1 MTRKNPLALVSAFS
15 HETKRLSLLA
25 IIALCGVSFTFATAI
40 LPFGQFSHQPWQAK
54 YYYALIGD
62 NGPADNWY
70 AANFDDS
77 AWGTIEGPISG
88 TIEWPT
94 TYPPLAYYATVWNAN
109 KSSYWVRRHFTI
121 NKTDK
126 FFYVLYVTHDDNCEV
141 YLNGVKI
148 YNASNCLTY
157 PDYKTYVLS
166 GSALEALKDGE
177 NVLAAYV
184 SDGGGGQAFMDF
196 GLYGFSNLNDAI
208 VESAIPIN
216 ITNDGQYPW
225 VLNGEAMENGNKGKA
240 NTTSVVTMS
249 FNAIHKTELSFD
261 YACYNSSN
269 HSLEVIIDGV
279 SRGSTTSSSYST
291 CRFYLDTGSHVVQ
304 FKDNIGNS
312 SSTSNWA
319 RVRNVRM
326 RDIMPLETVV
336 LADGTKPLTFVND
349 GEWPWSTEDGYIQST
364 NYGGYRSSRF
374 STHFTIDHISELS
387 FDRRV
392 TRYDNQYNSESYH
405 FLRTYINGIQYQSDY
420 NLTDF
425 ENYTITLA
433 PGTYTVEWVDSTRN
447 SYTYYSQ
454 IKNLRLVDVSSQY
467 LVCHLSTAGTLNIEA
482 LDQISTLN
490 DVKMLKV
497 IGPMNA
503 ADWTTITYMKSLIAV
518 DLGEASFT
526 EVPANAFSGMGTLVS
541 VILPEGVKTIGSNAF
556 FNTSL
561 SKITLPS
568 SVESI
573 ASSAFYQCYKLESV
587 TVKGNLSSIGSSAF
601 QSCNNMKS
609 FTIEG
614 DLLSIGSYA
623 FSSCSNLG
631 KFIMPNTVTS
641 IGSYAFAYC
650 SNLKELWLS
659 DALTSLPDYMAYE
672 ADLRVIHLPQ
682 NLQTIGNKTFDR
694 NQHLQRVDFPAS
706 LSSIGDLAFSGCSE
720 LDSVKLPIRLS
731 SLGDRAFYYNLALTY
746 VELPSYLPSYNRNFE
761 NCTALQKVVCPSA
774 TPPAIGNDPFLNATD
789 KGNVTLVVPAFALAS
804 YRYDNYW
811 QQFTHLEE
819 GEDVEYW
826 KIATSLLLTNNRR
839 MNGKPDID
847 ILNGGQMTVEGN
859 APMEVGTL
867 NFFISDANP
876 GQLLNRCEAMAADN
890 INTHY
895 SVNRNT
901 WYFFTP
907 MHDVDLSKV
916 SVSNGASYVFRY
928 YDGNNRA
935 LNGTGA
941 SWKNV
946 DNGKLAAGQGYIF
959 QCNADAV
966 ITMPAS
972 ASGLPQPLTA
982 GDVTLPLADYVAAS
996 SANQSWNY
1004 VGNPYPT
1011 YYDIYYMDFTAPIT
1025 VWTERTYRA
1034 LSIVDDAFV
1043 LRPMQS
1049 FFVQKPASL
1058 GQIVFH
1064 QEGRQLSSTVDR
1076 PLAGG
1081 AAPRRTQTGRL
1092 VYDLTIKDENGED
1105 ETRVVVN
1112 ENASAAYEIER
1123 DAAKFISFEAGVP
1136 QIYTLDGD
1144 GNGYAINERPLGD
1157 GEVALAYR
1165 SGLAGLHTIA
1175 VRRAAGE
1182 IWLLD
1187 HLEDRMVNLS
1197 EGDYTFYSNETYGMD
1212 AGRFTLLIGSGETDI
1227 TEQVEAPSW
1236 DDAAYYDLQGR
1247 RVYSSDIKRGTYIIK
1262 GKHAVKKVSFK

>member
-1 MTRKNPLALVSAFS
+1 MTRKYFLALVSAFS

-25 IIALCGVSFTFATAI
+25 IIALCGVSFAFATAI
-40 LPFGQFSHQPWQAK
+40 LPFGQFSLQPWTAK

-62 NGPADNWY
+62 NGPADDWY

-77 AWGTIEGPISG
+77 AWGDIEGPISG
-88 TIEWPT
+88 TIEWT
-94 TYPPLAYYATVWNAN
+94 SYPPLAYYATVWNAN
-109 KSSYWVRRHFTI
+109 KSTYWVRRHFNI
-121 NKTDK
+121 NKADK
-126 FFYVLYVTHDDNCEV
+126 QFYVLYATHDDNCEI
-141 YLNGVKI
+141 YLNGVRI
-148 YNASNCLTY
+148 YNQSNPLNS
-157 PDYKTYVLS
+157 YKYNTYVLS
-166 GSALEALKDGE
+166 GAALDALKDGE
-177 NVLAAYV
+177 NVLAAFV
-184 SDGGGGQAFMDF
+184 SDGGGSQAFMDF
-196 GLYGFSNLNDAI
+196 GLYGFGDFNDI
-208 VESAIPIN
+208 IESAIPVT
-216 ITNDGQYPW
+216 ITNDEQYPW
-225 VLNGEAMENGNKGKA
+225 VLNGDAMENGNKGKA
-240 NTTSVVTMS
+240 NTTSAATLS
-249 FNAIHKTELSFD
+249 FNATHKTELSFD
-261 YACYNSSN
+261 YACYNYSS

-279 SRGSTTSSSYST
+279 SRGSTTNSSYST
-291 CRFYLDTGSHVVQ
+291 CRFYLDAGSHVVQ

-319 RVRNVRM
+319 HVRNVRI

-336 LADGTKPLTFVND
+336 LADDSEPLTFVND
-349 GEWPWSTEDGYIQST
+349 GEWPWTTEAGYIQNS
-364 NYGGYRSSRF
+364 NHGGYRSSRF
-374 STHFTIDHISELS
+374 STQFTIDHISELS

-392 TRYDNQYNSESYH
+392 TRYDNQSNSESYH
-405 FLRTYINGIQYQSDY
+405 FLRTYINGIQYQSDC

-425 ENYTITLA
+425 ENYTVTLA
-433 PGTYTVEWVDSTRN
+433 PGTYTVEWVDSTRSSN
-447 SYTYYSQ
+447 TYYSQ

-467 LVCHLSTAGTLNIEA
+467 LVCRLSSAGTLIVEA
-482 LDQISTLN
+482 LDQVSTLN

-503 ADWTTITYMKSLIAV
+503 ADWATITSMKNLIAI
-518 DLGEASFT
+518 DLSETSFN
-526 EVPANAFSGMGTLVS
+526 EVPANAFKNMGTLVS
-541 VILPEGVKTIGSNAF
+541 VILPEGVKTIGREAF
-556 FNTSL
+556 NNTSL
-561 SKITLPS
+561 IKMTIPS

-573 ASSAFYQCYKLESV
+573 ASYAFNQCYKLDSV
-587 TVKGNLSSIGSSAF
+587 TVKGNLSSIDEGAFYNCNNLKSFTMEGDLISIGVSAF
-601 QSCNNMKS
+601 QYCR
-609 FTIEG
+609 
-614 DLLSIGSYA
+614 
-623 FSSCSNLG
+623 NLE

-641 IGSYAFAYC
+641 VEGSAFYEC
-650 SNLKELWLS
+650 NNLKELWLS
-659 DALTSLPDYMAYE
+659 DALTSLPDYMAYK
-672 ADLRVIHLPQ
+672 ADLRVLHLPQ
-682 NLQTIGNKTFDR
+682 NLQAIGNHTFDL
-694 NQHLQRVDFPAS
+694 NQHLQRVDFPES
-706 LSSIGDLAFSGCSE
+706 LLSIGELAFSACYE
-720 LDSVKLPIRLS
+720 LDSIKLPIRLN
-731 SLGDRAFYYNLALTY
+731 SLGYRAFYANFALTY

-761 NCTALQKVVCPSA
+761 YCPALQKVVCPSA
-774 TPPAIGNDPFLNATD
+774 TPPAIGNDPFLDATEKD
-789 KGNVTLVVPAFALAS
+789 GITLVVPSFALAS

-811 QQFTHLEE
+811 QQFTNLEE
-819 GEDVEYW
+819 GGDADYW

-890 INTHY
+890 INTYY

-946 DNGKLAAGQGYIF
+946 DNGKLSAGQGYIF
-959 QCNADAV
+959 QCNVNAE
-966 ITMPAS
+966 ITLPAS
-972 ASGLPQPLTA
+972 ATGVSQPLTA
-982 GDVTLPLADYVAAS
+982 GDVSLPLADYVAAS

-1025 VWTERTYRA
+1025 VWTGSTYRA

-1049 FFVQKPASL
+1049 FFVQKPASV

-1076 PLAGG
+1076 SLARG
-1081 AAPRRTQTGRL
+1081 AAPQQTRTGRQ
-1092 VYDLTIKDENGED
+1092 VYDLTIKNENGED

-1112 ENASAAYEIER
+1112 ENASAAYEMGR
-1123 DAAKFISFEAGVP
+1123 DAAKFISFEADVP
-1136 QIYTLDGD
+1136 QIYTFDVD

-1165 SGLAGLHTIA
+1165 AGQTGLYTIA

-1182 IWLLD
+1182 IWLVD
-1187 HLEDRMVNLS
+1187 HLEDKMVNLS
-1197 EGDYTFYSNETYGMD
+1197 DGDYTFYSNETYGMD

-1227 TEQVEAPSW
+1227 MEQVEGPSL

-1247 RVYSSDIKRGTYIIK
+1247 RVSSSDIKRGTYIIK
-1262 GKHAVKKVSFK
+1262 GKRAVKKVTFK